1 MKEKALPEGWVETKL
16 SDALEIVLG
25 QSPESQFVNNEGKG
39 LPFYQGKAEFGDL
52 YPTPRN
58 YCEKPKK
65 IAKPNDILL
74 SVRAPVGPTNL
85 ATENVAIGR
94 GLAAIRAINDD
105 YKYVLYYFRY
115 LEPWLKMQGQG
126 STFEAITGKF
136 VKDLTFIR
144 PPLETQQKLA
154 KKFTALL
161 SQVAEIKQRLEK
173 IPALLKTYRQSV
185 LARAVNGE
193 LSAKWREEN
202 GVSLES
208 WVYEKAQ
215 HICDKVQ
222 SGSTPKGN
230 PFEQNGTIPFLKV
243 YNIVNQEL
251 NFDYKPQFV
260 TKEQHSQRSIT
271 LPNDVLMNIVG
282 PPLGK
287 VAIVTNQYSEWNIN
301 QAITLFRC
309 NPRNLHYKFFYFVLR
324 EGRFIREIEHD
335 LKGIVGQINISLS
348 QCRDMIV
355 PVPTLEEQIHITQAV
370 EKHLNFANQLEAQ
383 VNAALERV
391 NLMTQA
397 ILAKGFRGELL

>member
-1 MKEKALPEGWVETKL
+1 MSNFLG
-16 SDALEIVLG
+16 SDH
-25 QSPESQFVNNEGKG
+25 
-39 LPFYQGKAEFGDL
+39 L

-208 WVYEKAQ
+208 WAISTLKNLTTK
-215 HICDKVQ
+215 IG
-222 SGSTPKGN
+222 SGSTPKGAEYLPEGV
-230 PFEQNGTIPFLKV
+230 PFIRSLNIYTHFIKFDDLAFINDEQAQKLKNV
-243 YNIVNQEL
+243 VIEQGDLLLNITGASIGRVNIAPKEFIGGRVNQ
-251 NFDYKPQFV
+251 
-260 TKEQHSQRSIT
+260 H
-271 LPNDVLMNIVG
+271 
-282 PPLGK
+282 
-287 VAIVTNQYSEWNIN
+287 VAIIRSKLDKIRPHFLHIFFASPKIQKWIN
-301 QAITLFRC
+301 DENYGSTRQALTKGML
-309 NPRNLHYKFFYFVLR
+309 
-324 EGRFIREIEHD
+324 EE
-335 LKGIVGQINISLS
+335 LKIA
-348 QCRDMIV
+348 V
-355 PVPTLEEQIHITQAV
+355 PSLEEQNYITQAV

>member
-208 WVYEKAQ
+208 K
-215 HICDKVQ
+215 K
-222 SGSTPKGN
+222 
-230 PFEQNGTIPFLKV
+230 F
-243 YNIVNQEL
+243 
-251 NFDYKPQFV
+251 
-260 TKEQHSQRSIT
+260 
-271 LPNDVLMNIVG
+271 ND
-282 PPLGK
+282 
-287 VAIVTNQYSEWNIN
+287 
-301 QAITLFRC
+301 
-309 NPRNLHYKFFYFVLR
+309 
-324 EGRFIREIEHD
+324 
-335 LKGIVGQINISLS
+335 
-348 QCRDMIV
+348 
-355 PVPTLEEQIHITQAV
+355 
-370 EKHLNFANQLEAQ
+370 
-383 VNAALERV
+383 
-391 NLMTQA
+391 
-397 ILAKGFRGELL
+397 